1 MKYIS
6 RKLLVVA
13 ALGLCLHGNLWAQEQ
28 ADKDPNT
35 PVITYTANHPRYVL
49 GGITVDEMKGYD
61 AEYLSSISGL
71 EVGETYE
78 IPGPDISE
86 AVRKYW
92 AQKIFSNVEIVA
104 DSIVGNKVFLHV
116 KLTAQPRISSI
127 HYNGVKKSER
137 EDCEKIIGF
146 QPGNQI
152 TTDMVNRAEHYIKK
166 HFEEKGFKNC
176 EVHIVQREDV
186 TGDNRV
192 LVDININ
199 KNAKVK
205 GRISLSMALNKN
217 MWQN

>member
-13 ALGLCLHGNLWAQEQ
+13 ALVLSIHGNLWAQEQ

-146 QPGNQI
+146 QPGNQES
-152 TTDMVNRAEHYIKK
+152 A
-166 HFEEKGFKNC
+166 
-176 EVHIVQREDV
+176 
-186 TGDNRV
+186 GD
-192 LVDININ
+192 
-199 KNAKVK
+199 
-205 GRISLSMALNKN
+205 
-217 MWQN
+217 